1 MLVKV
6 GDPIQLNLQ
15 LEDGAT
21 NKFPRAIL
29 RNQLGVLLPESPVDL
44 THTGEGLYQ
53 NDSVFMPDTQEVTA
67 TYKVYDDAG
76 RTILSAI
83 YSIELDVFTKDGS
96 ASLIQSLLGQ
106 NLKGDIDG
114 LVDDSGVLQSF
125 LDDTGGIMGDID
137 DSGQLEGYIEES
149 ELTGIVLDDGELLGE
164 IHGC

>member
-15 LEDGAT
+15 LEDGAS
-21 NKFPRAIL
+21 NKHPRAIL
-29 RNQLGVLLPESPVDL
+29 RDQLGTLLSGSPVNL
-44 THTGEGLYQ
+44 THTGDGLYQ

-67 TYKVYDDAG
+67 TYKVYDDVG
-76 RTILSAI
+76 RTILSQL
-83 YSIELDVFTKDGS
+83 YSIELDVFTRDSS

-114 LVDDSGVLQSF
+114 YLDDSGGLQAF

-137 DSGQLEGYIEES
+137 DSGQLEGYIEEF
-149 ELTGIVLDDGELLGE
+149 ELTGIVIDGGELRGE
-164 IHGC
+164 LHGC